1 MQLIFTV
8 EEFRTLVHLL
18 REHEND
24 DQRGQDKGVL
34 TRILQ
39 KILER
44 DFGFASDELE
54 ALEDLLVEE
63 NEKLKNLPIPST
75 ELERETFLHHRRV
88 LEQTL
93 DKIVEACAMF

>member
-1 MQLIFTV
+1 MQLIFTID
-8 EEFRTLVHLL
+8 EFRTLVHIL

-24 DQRGQDKGVL
+24 EQQGQQRGAMSG
-34 TRILQ
+34 ILQ

-54 ALEDLLVEE
+54 ALEDLLRKESE
-63 NEKLKNLPIPST
+63 RLKNAQIPST
-75 ELERETFLHHRRV
+75 EPEREMFIRHRR
-88 LEQTL
+88 LLDQTL